1 MRLTLSSIEKR
12 DFVFLVSCITLNLDK
27 KKKKKKERT
36 TRLQFDF
43 ETTILVLWA
52 QLFLC

>member
-27 KKKKKKERT
+27 KKKKKKKEQHDCN
-36 TRLQFDF
+36 L
-43 ETTILVLWA
+43 ILK
-52 QLFLC
+52 QLF